1 MKRSIRWQAALL
13 CLALLLPMLLLS
25 ACGRNLP
32 VVMEYGTVRLEE
44 DVYRYWLSCYR
55 AQFAYDETEENIARL
70 SELADLNIR
79 KTVVAAALFDSYGL
93 RFDEVARARIEAAME
108 RLVENAGGT
117 REQLDEAAA
126 VYGID
131 YTGLKLAISYEQKA
145 SALYQYL
152 FGSNGIYEIPVLQY
166 ENYYQ
171 KTYTHVKMV
180 YIPYVD
186 FLLDDDGERIW
197 DAASGSYLY
206 APKTG
211 ASLSAQQAKATA
223 VRQAIS
229 DGMSEKDFDALIEA
243 YGEDPSTKT
252 YKDGYYFSSEMD
264 YRDYLPTLTE
274 AALDLEE
281 GEVGEVQSAY
291 GVHFLLALPCE
302 KGAYDKEAYADFFEG
317 FTDRVAAYFYE
328 AEVINPL
335 LTEVMVHREVKEE
348 IRYAEIEPNF
358 DLYW

>member
-126 VYGID
+126 IYGID

-180 YIPYVD
+180 YIVCVSVFKYNYRKESFARRYNCCAATFPKRLTVSFWILIRMGYGK
-186 FLLDDDGERIW
+186 LLR
-197 DAASGSYLY
+197 LR
-206 APKTG
+206 KNN
-211 ASLSAQQAKATA
+211 
-223 VRQAIS
+223 RR
-229 DGMSEKDFDALIEA
+229 SEN
-243 YGEDPSTKT
+243 G
-252 YKDGYYFSSEMD
+252 
-264 YRDYLPTLTE
+264 
-274 AALDLEE
+274 
-281 GEVGEVQSAY
+281 
-291 GVHFLLALPCE
+291 
-302 KGAYDKEAYADFFEG
+302 
-317 FTDRVAAYFYE
+317 
-328 AEVINPL
+328 
-335 LTEVMVHREVKEE
+335 
-348 IRYAEIEPNF
+348 
-358 DLYW
+358 